1 MTNVVKSSPDC
12 ERQKKRARFSARI
25 VTFFVFRRNQ
35 GLVEVE
41 SQPLRT
47 TRITGVSIDHF
58 YKCNRILLFL
68 CIYVNYTYWP
78 HSDLT
83 VHLNFAHGS
92 EARKAY

>member
-12 ERQKKRARFSARI
+12 ERQKKEQDFRRVSSR
-25 VTFFVFRRNQ
+25 FFVFRRNQ
-35 GLVEVE
+35 RLVE

-58 YKCNRILLFL
+58 HKWHRILLFF
-68 CIYVNYTYWP
+68 CIYVSYIYWP

-83 VHLNFAHGS
+83 FHLNFAQGS

>member
-12 ERQKKRARFSARI
+12 ERQRKEQDFRRVSSR
-25 VTFFVFRRNQ
+25 FFVFRRNQ
-35 GLVEVE
+35 GLVAVE